1 MPVVATVLTSLALGC
16 GPSLSRVIEL
26 SPAEVALVTVDAG
39 LSGFDDATPL
49 YRNSQRRGLQL
60 RRVRPGTVVALM
72 DLREGDVLRELVG
85 IACDDLL
92 GCRAGAAAMESALR
106 RGEPFDLIVERSG
119 ELWRFTYRPATFAP
133 LE

>member
-1 MPVVATVLTSLALGC
+1 MVGLLLGC
-16 GPSLSRVIEL
+16 GPSLGRVIVL
-26 SPAEVALVTVDAG
+26 SPAEVALVTTDAG
-39 LSGFDDATPL
+39 LSGFDEAAPL

-60 RRVRPGTVVALM
+60 RRVRAGTVVELLE
-72 DLREGDVLRELVG
+72 LREGDVLRELVG

-106 RGEPFDLIVERSG
+106 RGKPFDLIVERSG
-119 ELWRFTYRPATFAP
+119 ELWRFTYNPATFAP